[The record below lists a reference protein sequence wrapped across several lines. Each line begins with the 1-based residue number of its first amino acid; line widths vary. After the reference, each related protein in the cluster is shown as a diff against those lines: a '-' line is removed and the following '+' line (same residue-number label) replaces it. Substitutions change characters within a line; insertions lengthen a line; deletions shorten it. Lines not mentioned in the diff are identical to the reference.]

1 MHTKTFSVFFIFLF
15 ISTISLKAQFPGG
28 GSGTRGGG
36 QNMNAG
42 HFYGKILDAATNRPI
57 DAASI
62 QLIQNKFDSVT
73 KTRKDVIAGG
83 MLTTKKGE
91 FSMESLPVMAAY
103 KLKISAIG
111 YKPIEQKVA
120 FEINMQGVKNGDY
133 SSLISGIDKDLGNI
147 KMEADAR
154 QLEDVTVTSSKPLLT
169 MSIDRKIFNVE
180 KNLNSVGGTAVDV
193 MKNVPS
199 VNVDIDGNV
208 TLRNAAPQIFVDGRP
223 TTMTLEQIPADAI
236 ATVEIIT
243 NPSAKFDAS
252 GGGAGILNIVLKKNR
267 KAGYNGNLRAGI
279 DSRGKPSMG
288 GDINLKSGKKFACAP
303 FK

>member
-1 MHTKTFSVFFIFLF
+1 MHTKAFSIFIIFLF

-28 GSGTRGGG
+28 GGGAHGG

-42 HFYGKILDAATNRPI
+42 HFYGKIVDATTNKPI

-62 QLIQNKFDSVT
+62 QLIQNKFDTVT

-91 FSMESLPVMAAY
+91 FSLESLPVMAAY

-147 KMEADAR
+147 KMETDAR
-154 QLEDVTVTSSKPLLT
+154 QLEDVTVTSSKP
-169 MSIDRKIFNVE
+169 
-180 KNLNSVGGTAVDV
+180 
-193 MKNVPS
+193 
-199 VNVDIDGNV
+199 
-208 TLRNAAPQIFVDGRP
+208 
-223 TTMTLEQIPADAI
+223 
-236 ATVEIIT
+236 
-243 NPSAKFDAS
+243 
-252 GGGAGILNIVLKKNR
+252 
-267 KAGYNGNLRAGI
+267 
-279 DSRGKPSMG
+279 
-288 GDINLKSGKKFACAP
+288 
-303 FK
+303 